1 MLVFLLKYMHNS
13 VFISS
18 KYIEILIKSLRFFC
32 IEMKLFY
39 QAISIITTID
49 RDLPNVEKPT
59 MHTTFF
65 CMLYAFF
72 CLSICVYV

>member
-1 MLVFLLKYMHNS
+1 
-13 VFISS
+13 
-18 KYIEILIKSLRFFC
+18 
-32 IEMKLFY
+32 MKLFY

-49 RDLPNVEKPT
+49 RDLPNVENPT

-72 CLSICVYV
+72 LFIDMRICLTNEILQRRGKREEGNFFHCFYYKKSLYIT